1 MKIKVKKIP
10 LIVIAGPTASG
21 KTSLAV
27 EVAKAIGGEVVSA
40 DSVQIYKYLDIGSAK
55 PTAEEMQGIP
65 HYMVG
70 EIEPSED
77 FSVADFTAM
86 AHKYIADIYS
96 RGKIPVLAG
105 GTGLY
110 INSVVN
116 DVDFEDEQVDEN
128 LRKELWALADEK
140 GAEFML
146 EMLREVDPV
155 SAERI
160 HANNT
165 VRVIR
170 AIEFYKTTGIPI
182 SQHQELT
189 KQKPS
194 RYNPCIIAIEH
205 DRERLY
211 ERINLRV
218 DIMMNNGLLDEVRS
232 LIAMGYRKS
241 LNSMKG
247 IGYKE
252 VMDYLDGKM
261 TYEELCELIK
271 QQSRRYAKRQITWFK
286 KDPRTV
292 WVKYS
297 DRLVEDTLAII
308 YDFLKKFDDEKL
320 Q

>member
-1 MKIKVKKIP
+1 MKKIP

-55 PTAEEMQGIP
+55 VTPEEMQGIP

-70 EIEPSED
+70 EIDPSD
-77 FSVADFTAM
+77 SFSVADFTQM
-86 AHKYIADIYS
+86 AHKYIADIHT

-110 INSVVN
+110 INSVIN
-116 DVDFEDEQVDEN
+116 DVDFEDEQVDDS
-128 LRKELWALADEK
+128 LRNELWKIADEK
-140 GAEFML
+140 GAEYML
-146 EMLREVDPV
+146 DMLRSFDPV
-155 SAERI
+155 SADRI
-160 HANNT
+160 HANNI
-165 VRVIR
+165 VRVVR

-182 SQHQELT
+182 SVHQEET
-189 KQKPS
+189 QKKES
-194 RYNPCIIAIEH
+194 RYEPCIIAIEH
-205 DRERLY
+205 DREKLY

-218 DIMMNNGLLDEVRS
+218 DIMMDSGLIDEVRS
-232 LIAMGYRKS
+232 LVKMGYRKS

-252 VMDYLDGKM
+252 VMDYLRGFM
-261 TYEELCELIK
+261 TYSELCEVIK
-271 QQSRRYAKRQITWFK
+271 RMSRRYAKRQITWFK
-286 KDPRTV
+286 KDKRTI

-297 DRLVEDTLAII
+297 PTLVCDTLDIVRT
-308 YDFLKKFDDEKL
+308 FLDKTGNM
-320 Q
+320 

>member
-1 MKIKVKKIP
+1 MKKIP

-55 PTAEEMQGIP
+55 PTPEEMQGIP

-70 EIEPSED
+70 EIDPSRD

-96 RGKIPVLAG
+96 RGKIPILAG

-128 LRKELWALADEK
+128 LRKELWDLSKEK
-140 GAEFML
+140 GADYMMQ
-146 EMLREVDPV
+146 MLRQIDPV

-160 HANNT
+160 HQNNM

-182 SQHQELT
+182 SHHQELT
-189 KQKPS
+189 KQKQS

-205 DRERLY
+205 DREKLY

-218 DIMMNNGLLDEVRS
+218 DIMMQNGLLDEVRS
-232 LIAMGYRKS
+232 LINMGYRKS

-252 VMDYLDGKM
+252 VMDYLDGNM
-261 TYEELCELIK
+261 TYDELCEMIK
-271 QQSRRYAKRQITWFK
+271 QMSRRYAKRQITWFK
-286 KDPRTV
+286 KDSRTI

-297 DRLVEDTLAII
+297 GNIVCDTLKII
-308 YDFLKKFDDEKL
+308 DKFLGDNC
-320 Q
+320 

>member
-1 MKIKVKKIP
+1 MKKIP

-55 PTAEEMQGIP
+55 PTPEEMQGIP

-70 EIEPSED
+70 EIDPSRD

-86 AHKYIADIYS
+86 AHKYIADIHS
-96 RGKIPVLAG
+96 RGKIPILAG

-128 LRKELWALADEK
+128 LRKELWDLSKEK
-140 GAEFML
+140 GADYMMQ
-146 EMLREVDPV
+146 MLRQIDPV

-160 HANNT
+160 HQNNM

-182 SQHQELT
+182 SHHQELT
-189 KQKPS
+189 KQKQS

-205 DRERLY
+205 NREKLY

-218 DIMMNNGLLDEVRS
+218 DIMMQNGLLDEVRS
-232 LIAMGYRKS
+232 LINMGYRKS

-252 VMDYLDGKM
+252 VMDYLDGNM
-261 TYEELCELIK
+261 TYDELCEMIK
-271 QQSRRYAKRQITWFK
+271 QMSRRYAKRQITWFK
-286 KDPRTV
+286 KDSRTI

-297 DRLVEDTLAII
+297 GNIVCDTLKII
-308 YDFLKKFDDEKL
+308 NKFLGDNC
-320 Q
+320 

>member
-1 MKIKVKKIP
+1 MKKIP

-55 PTAEEMQGIP
+55 PTPEEMQGIP

-70 EIEPSED
+70 EIDPSQD

-96 RGKIPVLAG
+96 RGKIPILAG

-128 LRKELWALADEK
+128 LRKELWDLAKEK
-140 GAEFML
+140 GSDFMW
-146 EMLREVDPV
+146 EMLKQIDPV

-160 HANNT
+160 HQNNT

-170 AIEFYKTTGIPI
+170 AIEFFKTTGIPI
-182 SQHQELT
+182 SHHQEMT
-189 KQKPS
+189 KQKES
-194 RYNPCIIAIEH
+194 RYAPYIIAIEH
-205 DRERLY
+205 DREKLY
-211 ERINLRV
+211 ERINMRV
-218 DIMMNNGLLDEVRS
+218 DIMMQNGLLDEVRS
-232 LIAMGYRKS
+232 LIKMGYRKS

-252 VMDYLDGKM
+252 VMDYLDGNM
-261 TYEELCELIK
+261 TYDELCEMIK
-271 QQSRRYAKRQITWFK
+271 QMSRRYAKRQITWFK
-286 KDPRTV
+286 KDSRTV
-292 WVKYS
+292 WIKYS
-297 DRLVEDTLAII
+297 DNIVCETLKII
-308 YDFLKKFDDEKL
+308 NNFLDDNC
-320 Q
+320 

>member
-1 MKIKVKKIP
+1 MKKIP

-55 PTAEEMQGIP
+55 VTPEEMQGIP

-70 EIEPSED
+70 KIDPSD
-77 FSVADFTAM
+77 SFSVADFTAM
-86 AHKYIADIYS
+86 AHKYLADIHS

-116 DVDFEDEQVDEN
+116 DVDFEDEQVDDI
-128 LRKELWALADEK
+128 LRNELWKTANEK
-140 GAEFML
+140 GAEYML
-146 EMLREVDPV
+146 DILRSFDPV
-155 SAERI
+155 SADRI
-160 HANNT
+160 HANNM

-170 AIEFYKTTGIPI
+170 ANEFYKTTGIPI
-182 SQHQELT
+182 SVHQEET
-189 KQKPS
+189 QKKES
-194 RYNPCIIAIEH
+194 RYEPCIIAIEH
-205 DRERLY
+205 DREKLY

-218 DIMMNNGLLDEVRS
+218 DIMMDSGLIDEVRA
-232 LIAMGYRKS
+232 LVKMGYRKS

-252 VMDYLDGKM
+252 VMDYLRGFL
-261 TYEELCELIK
+261 TYSELCEVIK
-271 QQSRRYAKRQITWFK
+271 RMSRRYAKRQITWFK
-286 KDPRTV
+286 KDKRTI

-297 DRLVEDTLAII
+297 PTLVSDTLDII
-308 YDFLKKFDDEKL
+308 RSFLDKTGNI
-320 Q
+320 